1 MADLSTAISQM
12 LILLIITAVGYIAA
26 RVGYLDNDVKTKLTL
41 LIMNITLPCMIVA
54 SAASVDAA
62 SVGTQVVQMLVL
74 GAVQF
79 FLLLAAGGLFILI
92 FRPPREQRIIYLFI
106 SIITNTSF
114 VGIPVA
120 DALYGGHAVL
130 LCSVF
135 IMSMS
140 ILVYTVGFALIAP
153 KGEGSRLRGIVKAVV
168 SPATLSAVIALVL
181 VFGGV
186 QLPSVISGALDMIGG
201 ITAPL
206 AMMLV
211 GVIIAGM
218 RFTDVLREWRLY
230 PYIFIRQF
238 LFPAVFY
245 VLLRPIV
252 SDEVVLGI
260 FTVMFAMPVGSM
272 ASMFVSNFGHDGALP
287 AKGTILSTLASF
299 VIIPAL
305 LAFMAWVG

>member
-1 MADLSTAISQM
+1 MADLSIAISQM
-12 LILLIITAVGYIAA
+12 LILLIITAAGYLAT
-26 RVGYLDNDVKTKLTL
+26 RVGYLDNDVKAKLTK

-74 GAVQF
+74 GALQF
-79 FLLLAAGGLFILI
+79 FLLLAAGALCVFIL
-92 FRPPREQRIIYLFI
+92 RPPREQRIIYVFI

-135 IMSMS
+135 IMSQS
-140 ILVYTVGFALIAP
+140 ILVYTLGFALIAP
-153 KGEGSRLRGIVKAVV
+153 KTEGGRLRGIVKAVV
-168 SPATLSAVIALVL
+168 SPSTLSAVLALVL
-181 VFGGV
+181 VFSGV
-186 QLPSVISGALDMIGG
+186 QLPSVLSGALDMIGG

-206 AMMLV
+206 AMMMV

-230 PYIFIRQF
+230 PYILIRQF
-238 LFPAVFY
+238 LFPAAFY
-245 VLLRPIV
+245 VLFRPIIG
-252 SDEVVLGI
+252 DEMVLGI

-272 ASMFVSNFGHDGALP
+272 ASMFVANFGHDATMP

-299 VIIPAL
+299 AIIPAL